1 MALMALLLLSSR
13 FFQPHTTLN
22 YEKSR
27 WPLFT
32 AMLLAVVHY
41 LLQIFLGFRAASDE
55 LGALVNMLF
64 YTPAVYLVSYASL
77 RMVSDRKHKRLYM
90 LVGFVSV
97 ALILVCFVVGY
108 ICYRSLNMPV
118 ALRSMAVVFYI
129 SVFYY
134 AFYPLHELFRVKQLV
149 ENETGGDI
157 RQFFIYMRV
166 GMAVLFMIC
175 ITVPFVI
182 FSLKVLSIFGPIIL
196 VLLVLYVLSFISFG
210 FNLTPVSD
218 IIDEELDDDKVKP
231 NSEEE
236 VTEDASAP
244 TATLTEQQC
253 KQIRTSIERWRKA
266 QGYSQPDVNS
276 TNLAAK
282 LRVPKRQLILYLSV
296 YEGKTFRVWLSELRI
311 EEAKRM
317 LIEDENYKLETI
329 AYACG
334 FSHRNYLQNRFKAIT
349 GFTPREWQENQKKLR
364 SKTPISEKTKNNQYI
379 FAILRRIV
387 AFLAI
392 SLWNRCLGVRFLYK
406 LHTKKPLIVH
416 QRVGILYFLLGYC
429 HTFAVQ
435 FSTDLG

>member
-1 MALMALLLLSSR
+1 MALMALLLFSSR

-27 WPLFT
+27 WLLFT

-64 YTPAVYLVSYASL
+64 YTPAVYMVSYASL

-218 IIDEELDDDKVKP
+218 IIDEELDDDKAKP
-231 NSEEE
+231 NSEGEVAEE
-236 VTEDASAP
+236 ASAP

-349 GFTPREWQENQKKLR
+349 GFTPREWQENQKK
-364 SKTPISEKTKNNQYI
+364 TKE
-379 FAILRRIV
+379 
-387 AFLAI
+387 
-392 SLWNRCLGVRFLYK
+392 
-406 LHTKKPLIVH
+406 
-416 QRVGILYFLLGYC
+416 
-429 HTFAVQ
+429 
-435 FSTDLG
+435 

>member
-1 MALMALLLLSSR
+1 MIVPDYLLIFQSCAMTVMALIALLLFSSR

-27 WPLFT
+27 WLLFT

-55 LGALVNMLF
+55 LGALVNMIF

-166 GMAVLFMIC
+166 GMTVLFMIC

-196 VLLVLYVLSFISFG
+196 VLLVVYVLSFISFG

-236 VTEDASAP
+236 VTEEASAP
-244 TATLTEQQC
+244 TATLTEQQR

-282 LRVPKRQLILYLSV
+282 LRIPKRQLILYLSV

-349 GFTPREWQENQKKLR
+349 GFTPCEWQENQKK
-364 SKTPISEKTKNNQYI
+364 TKE
-379 FAILRRIV
+379 
-387 AFLAI
+387 
-392 SLWNRCLGVRFLYK
+392 
-406 LHTKKPLIVH
+406 
-416 QRVGILYFLLGYC
+416 
-429 HTFAVQ
+429 
-435 FSTDLG
+435 

>member
-1 MALMALLLLSSR
+1 MADGERSAHCVLLLLRGVKNIGMISPDYLLIFQSCAMTVMAVMALFLFASR
-13 FFQPHTTLN
+13 FFQSQTTLN

-27 WPLFT
+27 WLLFT

-41 LLQIFLGFRAASDE
+41 LLQIFFGLRAASDE
-55 LGALVNMLF
+55 LGALVNMIF
-64 YTPAVYLVSYASL
+64 YTPVVYIVSYASL

-90 LVGFVSV
+90 LVGFVCV

-108 ICYRSLNMPV
+108 IYYRSLNMPM

-134 AFYPLHELFRVKQLV
+134 AFYPLHELFRVKQLM

-157 RQFFIYMRV
+157 RLFFIYMRV
-166 GMAVLFMIC
+166 GMAMLFLTC
-175 ITVPFVI
+175 IIVPFVI
-182 FSLKVLSIFGPIIL
+182 FTLKILAVFGPI
-196 VLLVLYVLSFISFG
+196 LLVMLVVYVLSFISFG
-210 FNLTPVSD
+210 FNLTLVSD
-218 IIDEELDDDKVKP
+218 IIDEELDDDKPTP

-236 VTEDASAP
+236 GTEEASAP
-244 TATLTEQQC
+244 IATLTEQQC
-253 KQIRTSIERWRKA
+253 KQIRTAITSWRKA
-266 QGYSQPDVNS
+266 QGYSQSDVNS

-282 LRVPKRQLILYLSV
+282 LRVPKRQLILYLSM

-349 GFTPREWQENQKKLR
+349 GFTPREWQENQKK
-364 SKTPISEKTKNNQYI
+364 TKE
-379 FAILRRIV
+379 
-387 AFLAI
+387 
-392 SLWNRCLGVRFLYK
+392 
-406 LHTKKPLIVH
+406 
-416 QRVGILYFLLGYC
+416 
-429 HTFAVQ
+429 
-435 FSTDLG
+435 

>member
-1 MALMALLLLSSR
+1 MIVPDYLLIFQSCAMTVMALMALLLLSSR

-27 WPLFT
+27 WLLFT

-196 VLLVLYVLSFISFG
+196 VLLVVYVLSFISFG
-210 FNLTPVSD
+210 YNLTPVSD

-231 NSEEE
+231 NSEGE
-236 VTEDASAP
+236 VTEEASAP

-349 GFTPREWQENQKKLR
+349 GFTPREWQENQKK
-364 SKTPISEKTKNNQYI
+364 
-379 FAILRRIV
+379 
-387 AFLAI
+387 
-392 SLWNRCLGVRFLYK
+392 
-406 LHTKKPLIVH
+406 TKK
-416 QRVGILYFLLGYC
+416 
-429 HTFAVQ
+429 
-435 FSTDLG
+435 

>member
-1 MALMALLLLSSR
+1 MALIALLLFSSR

-27 WPLFT
+27 WLLFT

-55 LGALVNMLF
+55 LGALVNMIF

-97 ALILVCFVVGY
+97 ALILACFVVGY

-166 GMAVLFMIC
+166 GMAVLFVIC

-196 VLLVLYVLSFISFG
+196 VLLVVYVLSFISFG

-236 VTEDASAP
+236 VTEEASAP

-349 GFTPREWQENQKKLR
+349 GFTPREWQENQR
-364 SKTPISEKTKNNQYI
+364 KTNE
-379 FAILRRIV
+379 
-387 AFLAI
+387 
-392 SLWNRCLGVRFLYK
+392 
-406 LHTKKPLIVH
+406 
-416 QRVGILYFLLGYC
+416 
-429 HTFAVQ
+429 
-435 FSTDLG
+435 

>member
-1 MALMALLLLSSR
+1 MIVPDYLLIFQSCAMTVMALMALLLLSSR

-27 WPLFT
+27 WLLFT

-196 VLLVLYVLSFISFG
+196 VLLVVYVLSFISFG
-210 FNLTPVSD
+210 YNLTPVSD
-218 IIDEELDDDKVKP
+218 IIDEELDDDKAKT

-236 VTEDASAP
+236 VTEEASAP

-334 FSHRNYLQNRFKAIT
+334 FSHRNYFKTASRPSLVSRPANGKKT
-349 GFTPREWQENQKKLR
+349 RKKLR
-364 SKTPISEKTKNNQYI
+364 SKIPISEKTKNNQYI
-379 FAILRRIV
+379 FAILRRIL

-392 SLWNRCLGVRFLYK
+392 SL
-406 LHTKKPLIVH
+406 
-416 QRVGILYFLLGYC
+416 
-429 HTFAVQ
+429 
-435 FSTDLG
+435 

>member
-1 MALMALLLLSSR
+1 MADGERSAHCVLLLLRGVKNIGMISPDYLLIFQSCAMTVMAVMALFLFASR
-13 FFQPHTTLN
+13 FFQSHTTLN

-27 WPLFT
+27 WLLFT

-108 ICYRSLNMPV
+108 IYYRSLNMPL
-118 ALRSMAVVFYI
+118 ALRAMAVVFYI

-157 RQFFIYMRV
+157 RQFYIYMRV
-166 GMAVLFMIC
+166 GMAVLFVIC

-182 FSLKVLSIFGPIIL
+182 FSLKILSIFGPIIL
-196 VLLVLYVLSFISFG
+196 VLLVVYVLSFISFG

-218 IIDEELDDDKVKP
+218 IIDEELDDDNAKP

-236 VTEDASAP
+236 VTEEASAP

-349 GFTPREWQENQKKLR
+349 GFTPRKWQENQKK
-364 SKTPISEKTKNNQYI
+364 TKE
-379 FAILRRIV
+379 
-387 AFLAI
+387 
-392 SLWNRCLGVRFLYK
+392 
-406 LHTKKPLIVH
+406 
-416 QRVGILYFLLGYC
+416 
-429 HTFAVQ
+429 
-435 FSTDLG
+435 

>member
-1 MALMALLLLSSR
+1 MALMALLLFSSR

-27 WPLFT
+27 WLLFT

-108 ICYRSLNMPV
+108 IYYRSLNMPL
-118 ALRSMAVVFYI
+118 ALRAMAVVFYI

-157 RQFFIYMRV
+157 RQFYIYMRV
-166 GMAVLFMIC
+166 GMAVLFVIC

-196 VLLVLYVLSFISFG
+196 VLLVVYVLSFISFG

-218 IIDEELDDDKVKP
+218 IIDEELDDDKAKT

-236 VTEDASAP
+236 GAEEASAP

-253 KQIRTSIERWRKA
+253 KQIRTAIERWRKA

-364 SKTPISEKTKNNQYI
+364 SKTP
-379 FAILRRIV
+379 
-387 AFLAI
+387 FL
-392 SLWNRCLGVRFLYK
+392 
-406 LHTKKPLIVH
+406 KKPKITNTFLRFYGEL
-416 QRVGILYFLLGYC
+416 QRFYRFHCAIGV
-429 HTFAVQ
+429 
-435 FSTDLG
+435 

>member
-1 MALMALLLLSSR
+1 MIFQSCAVTVMALLALLLFSSR

-27 WPLFT
+27 WLLFT

-108 ICYRSLNMPV
+108 ICYRSLNMPM
-118 ALRSMAVVFYI
+118 ALRAMAVVFYI

-157 RQFFIYMRV
+157 RQFYIYMRV
-166 GMAVLFMIC
+166 GMAVLFVIC

-196 VLLVLYVLSFISFG
+196 VLLVVYVLSFISFG

-218 IIDEELDDDKVKP
+218 IIDEELDDDKAKA

-236 VTEDASAP
+236 GAEEASAP

-282 LRVPKRQLILYLSV
+282 LRIPKRQLILYLSV

-317 LIEDENYKLETI
+317 LVEDENYKLETI

-349 GFTPREWQENQKKLR
+349 GFTPREWQEKQKK
-364 SKTPISEKTKNNQYI
+364 TKE
-379 FAILRRIV
+379 
-387 AFLAI
+387 
-392 SLWNRCLGVRFLYK
+392 
-406 LHTKKPLIVH
+406 
-416 QRVGILYFLLGYC
+416 
-429 HTFAVQ
+429 
-435 FSTDLG
+435 

>member
-27 WPLFT
+27 WLLFT

-55 LGALVNMLF
+55 LGALVNMIF

-97 ALILVCFVVGY
+97 SLILVCFVVGY
-108 ICYRSLNMPV
+108 IYYRSLNMPL

-182 FSLKVLSIFGPIIL
+182 FSLKILSIFGPIIL

-236 VTEDASAP
+236 VTEEASAP
-244 TATLTEQQC
+244 TATLTEQQR

-387 AFLAI
+387 VFLAI

-416 QRVGILYFLLGYC
+416 PRVGILYFLLGYC

-435 FSTDLG
+435 FSTEYV

>member
-1 MALMALLLLSSR
+1 MIVPDYLLIFQSCAMTVMALIALLLFSSR

-27 WPLFT
+27 WLLFT

-55 LGALVNMLF
+55 LGALVNMIF

-108 ICYRSLNMPV
+108 ICYRSLNMPM
-118 ALRSMAVVFYI
+118 ALRAMAVVFYI

-149 ENETGGDI
+149 QNETGGDI

-196 VLLVLYVLSFISFG
+196 VLLVVYVLSFISFG
-210 FNLTPVSD
+210 YNLTPVSD
-218 IIDEELDDDKVKP
+218 IIDEELDDDKAKT

-236 VTEDASAP
+236 GAEEASAP

-253 KQIRTSIERWRKA
+253 KQIRTAIERWRKA

-349 GFTPREWQENQKKLR
+349 GFTPRELQENQKK
-364 SKTPISEKTKNNQYI
+364 TKE
-379 FAILRRIV
+379 
-387 AFLAI
+387 
-392 SLWNRCLGVRFLYK
+392 
-406 LHTKKPLIVH
+406 
-416 QRVGILYFLLGYC
+416 
-429 HTFAVQ
+429 
-435 FSTDLG
+435 

>member
-1 MALMALLLLSSR
+1 MIVPDYLLIFQSCAMTVMALIALLLFSSR

-27 WPLFT
+27 WLLFT
-32 AMLLAVVHY
+32 VMLLAVVHY

-55 LGALVNMLF
+55 LGALVNMIF

-166 GMAVLFMIC
+166 GMTVLFMIC

-196 VLLVLYVLSFISFG
+196 VLLVVYVLSFISFG

-236 VTEDASAP
+236 VTEEASAP
-244 TATLTEQQC
+244 TATLTEQQR

-282 LRVPKRQLILYLSV
+282 LRIPKRQLILYLSV

-349 GFTPREWQENQKKLR
+349 GFTPCEWQENQKK
-364 SKTPISEKTKNNQYI
+364 TKE
-379 FAILRRIV
+379 
-387 AFLAI
+387 
-392 SLWNRCLGVRFLYK
+392 
-406 LHTKKPLIVH
+406 
-416 QRVGILYFLLGYC
+416 
-429 HTFAVQ
+429 
-435 FSTDLG
+435 

>member
-1 MALMALLLLSSR
+1 MALLALLLFSSR

-27 WPLFT
+27 WLLFT

-97 ALILVCFVVGY
+97 SLILVCFVAGY
-108 ICYRSLNMPV
+108 IYYRSLNMPL
-118 ALRSMAVVFYI
+118 ALRAMAVVFYI

-157 RQFFIYMRV
+157 SQFFIYMRV

-196 VLLVLYVLSFISFG
+196 VLLVVYVLSFISFG

-218 IIDEELDDDKVKP
+218 IIDEELDDDKAKS

-236 VTEDASAP
+236 GAEDTSAP

-253 KQIRTSIERWRKA
+253 KQIRAAIERWRKA
-266 QGYSQPDVNS
+266 QGYSQSDVNS

-364 SKTPISEKTKNNQYI
+364 SKTP
-379 FAILRRIV
+379 
-387 AFLAI
+387 FL
-392 SLWNRCLGVRFLYK
+392 
-406 LHTKKPLIVH
+406 KKPKITNTFLQFYGEL
-416 QRVGILYFLLGYC
+416 QRFYRFHCTIGV
-429 HTFAVQ
+429 
-435 FSTDLG
+435 

>member
-1 MALMALLLLSSR
+1 MTVIALLALLLFSSR

-27 WPLFT
+27 WLLFT
-32 AMLLAVVHY
+32 AMLLAVGHY

-64 YTPAVYLVSYASL
+64 YTPAAYLVSYASL

-108 ICYRSLNMPV
+108 ICYRGLNMPM
-118 ALRSMAVVFYI
+118 ALRAMAVVFYI

-157 RQFFIYMRV
+157 RQFYIYMRV
-166 GMAVLFMIC
+166 GMAVLFVIC

-196 VLLVLYVLSFISFG
+196 VLLVVYVLSFISFG

-218 IIDEELDDDKVKP
+218 IIDEELDDDKAKT

-236 VTEDASAP
+236 GAEEASAP

-253 KQIRTSIERWRKA
+253 KQIRTAIERWRKA

-349 GFTPREWQENQKKLR
+349 GFTPREWQENQKKN
-364 SKTPISEKTKNNQYI
+364 KE
-379 FAILRRIV
+379 
-387 AFLAI
+387 
-392 SLWNRCLGVRFLYK
+392 
-406 LHTKKPLIVH
+406 
-416 QRVGILYFLLGYC
+416 
-429 HTFAVQ
+429 
-435 FSTDLG
+435 

>member
-1 MALMALLLLSSR
+1 MIVPDYLLIFQSCAMTVMAVMALLLFASR

-27 WPLFT
+27 WLLFT

-41 LLQIFLGFRAASDE
+41 LLQIFLGFRATSDE

-108 ICYRSLNMPV
+108 ICYRSLNMPI
-118 ALRSMAVVFYI
+118 ALRAMAVVFYI

-134 AFYPLHELFRVKQLV
+134 AFYPLHELFRVKRLV

-157 RQFFIYMRV
+157 RLFFMYMRV
-166 GMAVLFMIC
+166 GMAMLFLTC
-175 ITVPFVI
+175 IIVPFVI
-182 FSLKVLSIFGPIIL
+182 FTLKILAVFGPI
-196 VLLVLYVLSFISFG
+196 LLVMLVVYVLSFVAFG
-210 FNLTPVSD
+210 FNLMPVSD
-218 IIDEELDDDKVKP
+218 VIDEELGDKPKS
-231 NSEEE
+231 NSDNDA
-236 VTEDASAP
+236 TEDECEASAP

-349 GFTPREWQENQKKLR
+349 GFTPREWQENQKK
-364 SKTPISEKTKNNQYI
+364 TKE
-379 FAILRRIV
+379 
-387 AFLAI
+387 
-392 SLWNRCLGVRFLYK
+392 
-406 LHTKKPLIVH
+406 
-416 QRVGILYFLLGYC
+416 
-429 HTFAVQ
+429 
-435 FSTDLG
+435 

>member
-27 WPLFT
+27 WLLFT

-166 GMAVLFMIC
+166 GMAVLFVIC

-182 FSLKVLSIFGPIIL
+182 FSLKILSIFGPIIL
-196 VLLVLYVLSFISFG
+196 VLLVVYVLSFISFG

-218 IIDEELDDDKVKP
+218 IIDEELDDDNAKP

-236 VTEDASAP
+236 VTEEASAP

-317 LIEDENYKLETI
+317 LIEDENYKLETH
-329 AYACG
+329 
-334 FSHRNYLQNRFKAIT
+334 SLRLRFQ
-349 GFTPREWQENQKKLR
+349 PSQL
-364 SKTPISEKTKNNQYI
+364 
-379 FAILRRIV
+379 FA
-387 AFLAI
+387 
-392 SLWNRCLGVRFLYK
+392 
-406 LHTKKPLIVH
+406 KPLQGH
-416 QRVGILYFLLGYC
+416 HWFHASRM
-429 HTFAVQ
+429 ARKPEKN
-435 FSTDLG
+435 

>member
-1 MALMALLLLSSR
+1 MALMALLLFASR

-27 WPLFT
+27 WFLFT

-97 ALILVCFVVGY
+97 SLILVCFVVGY
-108 ICYRSLNMPV
+108 IYYRSLNMPL

-157 RQFFIYMRV
+157 SQFFIYMRV

-196 VLLVLYVLSFISFG
+196 VLLVVYVLSFIAFG
-210 FNLTPVSD
+210 FNLMPVSD
-218 IIDEELDDDKVKP
+218 IIDEELDDDKAKP

-236 VTEDASAP
+236 GAEETSAP

-253 KQIRTSIERWRKA
+253 KQIRTAIERWRKA

-349 GFTPREWQENQKKLR
+349 GFTPREWQENQKK
-364 SKTPISEKTKNNQYI
+364 SKE
-379 FAILRRIV
+379 
-387 AFLAI
+387 
-392 SLWNRCLGVRFLYK
+392 
-406 LHTKKPLIVH
+406 
-416 QRVGILYFLLGYC
+416 
-429 HTFAVQ
+429 
-435 FSTDLG
+435 

>member
-1 MALMALLLLSSR
+1 MIVPDYLLIFQSCAMTVMALIALLLFSSR

-27 WPLFT
+27 WLLFT

-55 LGALVNMLF
+55 LGALVNMIF

-166 GMAVLFMIC
+166 GMTVLFMIC

-196 VLLVLYVLSFISFG
+196 VLLVVYVLSFISFG

-236 VTEDASAP
+236 VTEEASAP
-244 TATLTEQQC
+244 TATLTEQQR

-282 LRVPKRQLILYLSV
+282 LRIPKRQLILYFSV

-349 GFTPREWQENQKKLR
+349 GFTPCEWQENQKK
-364 SKTPISEKTKNNQYI
+364 TKE
-379 FAILRRIV
+379 
-387 AFLAI
+387 
-392 SLWNRCLGVRFLYK
+392 
-406 LHTKKPLIVH
+406 
-416 QRVGILYFLLGYC
+416 
-429 HTFAVQ
+429 
-435 FSTDLG
+435 

>member
-1 MALMALLLLSSR
+1 MIVPDYLLIFQSCAMTVMALMALLLFSSR

-27 WPLFT
+27 WLLFT

-157 RQFFIYMRV
+157 RQFYIYMRV
-166 GMAVLFMIC
+166 GMAVLFVIC

-196 VLLVLYVLSFISFG
+196 VLLVVYVLSFISFG

-218 IIDEELDDDKVKP
+218 IIDEELDDDKAKS

-236 VTEDASAP
+236 VAEEASAP

-334 FSHRNYLQNRFKAIT
+334 FSHRNYLQNRLKAIT
-349 GFTPREWQENQKKLR
+349 GFTPREWQENQKK
-364 SKTPISEKTKNNQYI
+364 TKE
-379 FAILRRIV
+379 
-387 AFLAI
+387 
-392 SLWNRCLGVRFLYK
+392 
-406 LHTKKPLIVH
+406 
-416 QRVGILYFLLGYC
+416 
-429 HTFAVQ
+429 
-435 FSTDLG
+435 

>member
-1 MALMALLLLSSR
+1 MIVPDYLLIFQSCAMTVMALLALLLFSSR

-27 WPLFT
+27 WLLFT
-32 AMLLAVVHY
+32 ALLIAVVHY
-41 LLQIFLGFRAASDE
+41 LLQIFFGFRASSDE

-64 YTPAVYLVSYASL
+64 YTPGAYLVSYASL

-108 ICYRSLNMPV
+108 ICYRSLNMPM
-118 ALRSMAVVFYI
+118 ALRAMAVVFYI

-196 VLLVLYVLSFISFG
+196 VLLVVYVLSFISFG

-218 IIDEELDDDKVKP
+218 IIDEELDDDKAKP

-236 VTEDASAP
+236 VAEEASAP

-317 LIEDENYKLETI
+317 LIEDENYKLENI
-329 AYACG
+329 AYA

-349 GFTPREWQENQKKLR
+349 GFTPREWQENQKK
-364 SKTPISEKTKNNQYI
+364 TKE
-379 FAILRRIV
+379 
-387 AFLAI
+387 
-392 SLWNRCLGVRFLYK
+392 
-406 LHTKKPLIVH
+406 
-416 QRVGILYFLLGYC
+416 
-429 HTFAVQ
+429 
-435 FSTDLG
+435 

>member
-1 MALMALLLLSSR
+1 MIVPDYLLIFQSCAMTVMALMALLLFSSR

-27 WPLFT
+27 WLLFT

-236 VTEDASAP
+236 VSEESSAP

-253 KQIRTSIERWRKA
+253 KQIRTAIERWRKA

-334 FSHRNYLQNRFKAIT
+334 FSHRNYLQNSFKAIT
-349 GFTPREWQENQKKLR
+349 GFTPREWQENQKK
-364 SKTPISEKTKNNQYI
+364 TKE
-379 FAILRRIV
+379 
-387 AFLAI
+387 
-392 SLWNRCLGVRFLYK
+392 
-406 LHTKKPLIVH
+406 
-416 QRVGILYFLLGYC
+416 
-429 HTFAVQ
+429 
-435 FSTDLG
+435 

>member
-27 WPLFT
+27 WLLFT

-182 FSLKVLSIFGPIIL
+182 FVFP
-196 VLLVLYVLSFISFG
+196 
-210 FNLTPVSD
+210 
-218 IIDEELDDDKVKP
+218 
-231 NSEEE
+231 
-236 VTEDASAP
+236 
-244 TATLTEQQC
+244 
-253 KQIRTSIERWRKA
+253 
-266 QGYSQPDVNS
+266 
-276 TNLAAK
+276 
-282 LRVPKRQLILYLSV
+282 
-296 YEGKTFRVWLSELRI
+296 
-311 EEAKRM
+311 
-317 LIEDENYKLETI
+317 
-329 AYACG
+329 
-334 FSHRNYLQNRFKAIT
+334 
-349 GFTPREWQENQKKLR
+349 
-364 SKTPISEKTKNNQYI
+364 
-379 FAILRRIV
+379 
-387 AFLAI
+387 
-392 SLWNRCLGVRFLYK
+392 
-406 LHTKKPLIVH
+406 
-416 QRVGILYFLLGYC
+416 
-429 HTFAVQ
+429 
-435 FSTDLG
+435 

>member
-1 MALMALLLLSSR
+1 MIVPDYLLIFQSCAMTVMALMALLLLSSR

-27 WPLFT
+27 WLLFT

-64 YTPAVYLVSYASL
+64 YTPAVYLLSYASL

-196 VLLVLYVLSFISFG
+196 VLLVVYVLSFISFG

-218 IIDEELDDDKVKP
+218 IIDEELDDDKAKP

-236 VTEDASAP
+236 VTEEASTP
-244 TATLTEQQC
+244 TATLTEQQR
-253 KQIRTSIERWRKA
+253 KQIRTAIERWRKA

-282 LRVPKRQLILYLSV
+282 LRIPKRQLILYLSV

-317 LIEDENYKLETI
+317 LI
-329 AYACG
+329 
-334 FSHRNYLQNRFKAIT
+334 
-349 GFTPREWQENQKKLR
+349 
-364 SKTPISEKTKNNQYI
+364 
-379 FAILRRIV
+379 
-387 AFLAI
+387 
-392 SLWNRCLGVRFLYK
+392 
-406 LHTKKPLIVH
+406 
-416 QRVGILYFLLGYC
+416 
-429 HTFAVQ
+429 
-435 FSTDLG
+435 

>member
-1 MALMALLLLSSR
+1 MALMALLLFSSR

-27 WPLFT
+27 WLLFT

-157 RQFFIYMRV
+157 RQFYIYMRV
-166 GMAVLFMIC
+166 GMAVLFVIC

-196 VLLVLYVLSFISFG
+196 VLLVVYVLSFISFG

-218 IIDEELDDDKVKP
+218 IIDEELDDDKAKP

-236 VTEDASAP
+236 VAEEASAP

-392 SLWNRCLGVRFLYK
+392 SLWNKCLGV
-406 LHTKKPLIVH
+406 
-416 QRVGILYFLLGYC
+416 
-429 HTFAVQ
+429 
-435 FSTDLG
+435 

>member
-1 MALMALLLLSSR
+1 MALMALLLFSSR
-13 FFQPHTTLN
+13 FFQPNTTLN

-27 WPLFT
+27 WLLFT

-196 VLLVLYVLSFISFG
+196 VLLVVYVLSFISFG
-210 FNLTPVSD
+210 YNLTPVSD
-218 IIDEELDDDKVKP
+218 IIDEELDDDKAKT

-236 VTEDASAP
+236 VTEEASAP

-253 KQIRTSIERWRKA
+253 KQIRTAIERWRKA

-311 EEAKRM
+311 E
-317 LIEDENYKLETI
+317 
-329 AYACG
+329 
-334 FSHRNYLQNRFKAIT
+334 
-349 GFTPREWQENQKKLR
+349 
-364 SKTPISEKTKNNQYI
+364 
-379 FAILRRIV
+379 
-387 AFLAI
+387 
-392 SLWNRCLGVRFLYK
+392 
-406 LHTKKPLIVH
+406 
-416 QRVGILYFLLGYC
+416 
-429 HTFAVQ
+429 
-435 FSTDLG
+435 

>member
-1 MALMALLLLSSR
+1 M
-13 FFQPHTTLN
+13 
-22 YEKSR
+22 
-27 WPLFT
+27 
-32 AMLLAVVHY
+32 
-41 LLQIFLGFRAASDE
+41 
-55 LGALVNMLF
+55 
-64 YTPAVYLVSYASL
+64 
-77 RMVSDRKHKRLYM
+77 
-90 LVGFVSV
+90 
-97 ALILVCFVVGY
+97 
-108 ICYRSLNMPV
+108 
-118 ALRSMAVVFYI
+118 VFYI

-266 QGYSQPDVNS
+266 QDNILFVYRSDMSKHVSPNEATRISMVWQSVPSQLAKENKKFIYGAVREGARAKDFEMAIQWLVDAGLVYRISRVRDVGMPLKFYEDL
-276 TNLAAK
+276 TAFK
-282 LRVPKRQLILYLSV
+282 LFLLDVGLL
-296 YEGKTFRVWLSELRI
+296 GALSEM
-311 EEAKRM
+311 EPSQM
-317 LIEDENYKLETI
+317 LISNKAMTESKGAFTENYVLCQLMSMENMHVYYFQPLTHHLLLLI
-329 AYACG
+329 
-334 FSHRNYLQNRFKAIT
+334 YL
-349 GFTPREWQENQKKLR
+349 
-364 SKTPISEKTKNNQYI
+364 
-379 FAILRRIV
+379 
-387 AFLAI
+387 
-392 SLWNRCLGVRFLYK
+392 
-406 LHTKKPLIVH
+406 
-416 QRVGILYFLLGYC
+416 
-429 HTFAVQ
+429 
-435 FSTDLG
+435 

>member
-1 MALMALLLLSSR
+1 MIVPDYLLIFQSCAMTVMALIALLLFSSR

-27 WPLFT
+27 WLLFT

-55 LGALVNMLF
+55 LGALVNMIF

-166 GMAVLFMIC
+166 GMTVLFMIC

-196 VLLVLYVLSFISFG
+196 VLLVVYVLSFISFG

-236 VTEDASAP
+236 VTEEASAP
-244 TATLTEQQC
+244 TATLTEQQR
-253 KQIRTSIERWRKA
+253 KQIRTSIERRRKA

-282 LRVPKRQLILYLSV
+282 LRIPKRQLILYLSV

-349 GFTPREWQENQKKLR
+349 GFTPCEWQENQKK
-364 SKTPISEKTKNNQYI
+364 TKE
-379 FAILRRIV
+379 
-387 AFLAI
+387 
-392 SLWNRCLGVRFLYK
+392 
-406 LHTKKPLIVH
+406 
-416 QRVGILYFLLGYC
+416 
-429 HTFAVQ
+429 
-435 FSTDLG
+435 

>member
-1 MALMALLLLSSR
+1 MAVMALFLFASR
-13 FFQPHTTLN
+13 FFQSHTTLN

-27 WPLFT
+27 WLLFT

-97 ALILVCFVVGY
+97 SLILVCFVVGY
-108 ICYRSLNMPV
+108 ICYRSLNMPL

-157 RQFFIYMRV
+157 SQFFIYMRV
-166 GMAVLFMIC
+166 GMAMLFLTC
-175 ITVPFVI
+175 IIVPFVI
-182 FSLKVLSIFGPIIL
+182 FTLKILAVFGPI
-196 VLLVLYVLSFISFG
+196 LLVMLVVYVLSFISFG
-210 FNLTPVSD
+210 FNLTLVSD
-218 IIDEELDDDKVKP
+218 IIDEELDDDKATP

-236 VTEDASAP
+236 GAEEASAP
-244 TATLTEQQC
+244 TATLTELQC
-253 KQIRTSIERWRKA
+253 KQIRTAIERWRKA
-266 QGYSQPDVNS
+266 QGYSQSDVNS

-282 LRVPKRQLILYLSV
+282 LRVSKRQLVLYLSV

-329 AYACG
+329 AYSCG

-349 GFTPREWQENQKKLR
+349 GFTPREWQENQKK
-364 SKTPISEKTKNNQYI
+364 TKE
-379 FAILRRIV
+379 
-387 AFLAI
+387 
-392 SLWNRCLGVRFLYK
+392 
-406 LHTKKPLIVH
+406 
-416 QRVGILYFLLGYC
+416 
-429 HTFAVQ
+429 
-435 FSTDLG
+435 

>member
-1 MALMALLLLSSR
+1 MIVPDYLLIFQSCAMTVMALMALLLFSSR

-27 WPLFT
+27 WLLFT

-55 LGALVNMLF
+55 LGALVNMIF

-218 IIDEELDDDKVKP
+218 IIDEELDDDKTKP
-231 NSEEE
+231 NSEEDVAE
-236 VTEDASAP
+236 EASAP
-244 TATLTEQQC
+244 TATLTEQQR

-349 GFTPREWQENQKKLR
+349 GFTPREWQEKQKK
-364 SKTPISEKTKNNQYI
+364 TKE
-379 FAILRRIV
+379 
-387 AFLAI
+387 
-392 SLWNRCLGVRFLYK
+392 
-406 LHTKKPLIVH
+406 
-416 QRVGILYFLLGYC
+416 
-429 HTFAVQ
+429 
-435 FSTDLG
+435 

>member
-27 WPLFT
+27 WLLFT

-55 LGALVNMLF
+55 LGALVNMIF

-97 ALILVCFVVGY
+97 SLILVCFVVGY
-108 ICYRSLNMPV
+108 IYYRSLNMPL

-196 VLLVLYVLSFISFG
+196 VLLVVYVLSFISFG

-218 IIDEELDDDKVKP
+218 IIDEELDDDNAKP

-236 VTEDASAP
+236 VTEEASAP

-349 GFTPREWQENQKKLR
+349 GFTLREWQENQKKLR
-364 SKTPISEKTKNNQYI
+364 SKTQLREKTKNNQYI

-392 SLWNRCLGVRFLYK
+392 SLWNKCLGVRFLYK

-416 QRVGILYFLLGYC
+416 PRVGILYFLLGDC

>member
-1 MALMALLLLSSR
+1 MIVPDYLLIFQSCAMTVMALMALLLFSSR

-27 WPLFT
+27 WLLFT

-196 VLLVLYVLSFISFG
+196 VLLVVYVLSFISFG
-210 FNLTPVSD
+210 YNLTPVSD
-218 IIDEELDDDKVKP
+218 IIDEELDDDKAKT

-236 VTEDASAP
+236 VTEEASAP

-253 KQIRTSIERWRKA
+253 KQIRTAIERWRKA

-349 GFTPREWQENQKKLR
+349 SFTPREWQENQKK
-364 SKTPISEKTKNNQYI
+364 TKE
-379 FAILRRIV
+379 
-387 AFLAI
+387 
-392 SLWNRCLGVRFLYK
+392 
-406 LHTKKPLIVH
+406 
-416 QRVGILYFLLGYC
+416 
-429 HTFAVQ
+429 
-435 FSTDLG
+435 

>member
-1 MALMALLLLSSR
+1 MIVPDYLLIFQSCAMTVMALMALLLFSSR

-27 WPLFT
+27 WLLFT

-196 VLLVLYVLSFISFG
+196 VLLVVYVLSFISFG
-210 FNLTPVSD
+210 YNLTPVSD
-218 IIDEELDDDKVKP
+218 IIDEELDDDKAKT

-236 VTEDASAP
+236 VTEEASAP

-349 GFTPREWQENQKKLR
+349 GFTPCEWQENQKK
-364 SKTPISEKTKNNQYI
+364 
-379 FAILRRIV
+379 
-387 AFLAI
+387 
-392 SLWNRCLGVRFLYK
+392 
-406 LHTKKPLIVH
+406 TKK
-416 QRVGILYFLLGYC
+416 
-429 HTFAVQ
+429 
-435 FSTDLG
+435 

>member
-27 WPLFT
+27 WLLFT

-64 YTPAVYLVSYASL
+64 YTPAVYLLSYASL

-218 IIDEELDDDKVKP
+218 IIDEELDDDKAKP
-231 NSEEE
+231 NSEGEVAEE
-236 VTEDASAP
+236 ASAP

-334 FSHRNYLQNRFKAIT
+334 FSHRNYLQNHFKAIT
-349 GFTPREWQENQKKLR
+349 GFTPREWQENQKK
-364 SKTPISEKTKNNQYI
+364 N
-379 FAILRRIV
+379 
-387 AFLAI
+387 
-392 SLWNRCLGVRFLYK
+392 
-406 LHTKKPLIVH
+406 
-416 QRVGILYFLLGYC
+416 
-429 HTFAVQ
+429 
-435 FSTDLG
+435 